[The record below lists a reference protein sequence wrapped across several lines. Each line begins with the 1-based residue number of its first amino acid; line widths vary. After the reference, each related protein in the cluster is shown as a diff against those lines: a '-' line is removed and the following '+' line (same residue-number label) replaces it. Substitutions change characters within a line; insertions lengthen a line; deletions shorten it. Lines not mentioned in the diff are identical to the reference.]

1 MYLVKRS
8 PRYNYSHPAVWD
20 SFFND
25 FHKNALTAWQEDST
39 VWSPRVDV
47 RESKD
52 AYEVMADLPGLDKKE
67 IKISLQENVL
77 TLQGER
83 AEEEKKEDENS
94 RCSERAF
101 GSFSRVFRLTEKVDE
116 KNIRAEYDNGVLK
129 ITLQKS
135 EEVKPREIEIK

>member
-1 MYLVKRS
+1 MYLVKRN
-8 PRYNYSHPAVWD
+8 PRYDLSFPNVVD
-20 SFFND
+20 RFFNE
-25 FHKNALTAWQEDST
+25 FQRNALTDWQEDST

-52 AYEVMADLPGLDKKE
+52 AYEVMADLPGLDKKD

-83 AEEEKKEDENS
+83 VEAEKKETEN
-94 RCSERAF
+94 CCFSERAY
-101 GSFSRVFRLTEKVDE
+101 GSFSRAIRLPEKIDE
-116 KNIRAEYDNGVLK
+116 KSIHAEYSNGVLK

-135 EEVKPREIEIK
+135 EDVKPRQIEIK